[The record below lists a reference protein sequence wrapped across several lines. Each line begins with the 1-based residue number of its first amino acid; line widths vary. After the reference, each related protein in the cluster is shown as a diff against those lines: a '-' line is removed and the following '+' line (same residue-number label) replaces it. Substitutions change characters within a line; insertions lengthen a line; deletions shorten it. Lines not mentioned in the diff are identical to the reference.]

1 MPGMSSTTSGTLMTE
16 LDHDWADLVATRSF
30 ADEIDRFSRR
40 FPQLCGL
47 ADGRPVRFT
56 SDEADTV
63 LHALLVE
70 HARGSFAA
78 GRAVLQCML
87 PAVRSIVRRS
97 RRHYGDVQDLEQEA
111 AAAMW
116 DAICHYDLSR
126 GDRVAM
132 RLQGHTL
139 TRVVGDQAPF
149 ARGARASRS
158 PQVEEIPTDAA
169 VLPSLERPEPEEEG
183 HSAVFSQASAS
194 LGATGEVLDV
204 IAWGIDARVI
214 TTEEASLL
222 TRVYA
227 PDPDLP
233 EYAELGAGR
242 GTYQKRVADE
252 LGISHAT
259 LRQRASRA
267 VRRLAEAVRTGGLS
281 GGSPDGRKDEG
292 RGTASGE
299 PLGGA

>member
-1 MPGMSSTTSGTLMTE
+1 MPGTSTAASGTLMTE
-16 LDHDWADLVATRSF
+16 LDQDWAELVATRSF
-30 ADEIDRFSRR
+30 AEEIGRFSQR
-40 FPQLCGL
+40 FPQLSGL
-47 ADGRPVRFT
+47 TDGRPVRFT
-56 SDEADTV
+56 AQEADTV

-70 HARGSFAA
+70 YAGGSFAA

-87 PAVRSIVRRS
+87 PAVRTIVRRS
-97 RRHYGDVQDLEQEA
+97 RRHYRDVQDLEQEA

-116 DAICHYDLSR
+116 DAICTYDLTR
-126 GDRVAM
+126 VDKVAM

-139 TRVVGDQAPF
+139 TRVVGDRAPF
-149 ARGARASRS
+149 ARGTRASRGR
-158 PQVEEIPTDAA
+158 QVEEIPTDAT
-169 VLPSLERPEPEEEG
+169 VLPQLERPEAEEQ
-183 HSAVFSQASAS
+183 STTAVFSLASAS

-204 IAWGIDARVI
+204 IAWGLDTGVI
-214 TTEEASLL
+214 TAEEAPLL

-227 PDPDLP
+227 PDPELP

-242 GTYQKRVADE
+242 GTYQKRVAME

-267 VRRLAEAVRTGGLS
+267 VRRLAEAVRAGGLS
-281 GGSPDGRKDEG
+281 GGSPDGRMDTG
-292 RGTASGE
+292 RGTTSGE